1 MSSSNKRILRCPNVS
16 WGDSKQHITGG
27 FIGSKR
33 IALLPGVKDKCV
45 LANGHTVALFTLG
58 APQEHAKLFPD
69 AKDLGD
75 KLGDTLRPLPC
86 SYTVSP
92 LHADVH
98 RHEIIHIES
107 SPKDSVLASVDTSGS
122 AVLARISPDDGE
134 GRVAAA
140 AATAVVAPPSPCTEM
155 GLASL
160 AWSPEGT
167 SLARTR
173 HFEHSLDIIDA
184 ETQKVVRHFHTV
196 ECPSQAV
203 YAATK
208 KGEPRSLVAVAE
220 GSSICIYD
228 PLVKQGD
235 SKPVMINRIDTF
247 LHHKIRAIDWCERE
261 GVVLFG
267 GDDRGIQA
275 VSLGGGGGPAGRW
288 AGCTKLSVAS
298 VTASRC
304 NEPTFCYVS
313 GSDSEL
319 VAGSW
324 GSKRPRVG
332 ANNGSLKVDSRWV
345 GLRAMYSEEE
355 QTETLWGLT
364 AQSSVY
370 VIPSADSLL
379 RTVPETDDE
388 E

>member
-1 MSSSNKRILRCPNVS
+1 MSINKRILRCSNVS
-16 WGDSKQHITGG
+16 LGDPKQHITGG

-33 IALLPGVKDKCV
+33 IALLPGVKDRCV

-86 SYTVSP
+86 GYSVSP
-92 LHADVH
+92 LHAGVH
-98 RHEIIHIES
+98 QYEIVHIES
-107 SPKDSVLASVDTSGS
+107 SPAGPVLASVDASGR
-122 AVLARISPDDGE
+122 AVLTRISPSGE
-134 GRVAAA
+134 ST
-140 AATAVVAPPSPCTEM
+140 ATSPIAPPSPCTEM
-155 GLASL
+155 GLSSL
-160 AWSPEGT
+160 AWGPDGT
-167 SLARTR
+167 TIARTR
-173 HFEHSLDIIDA
+173 HFEHSVDIIDA
-184 ETQKVVRHFHTV
+184 ETQKIVRHFHTV

-208 KGEPRSLVAVAE
+208 KGERRGLVAVAE
-220 GSSICIYD
+220 GSSVCIYD

-235 SKPVMINRIDTF
+235 PRPVMTNRIDTF

-261 GVVLFG
+261 GVILFG
-267 GDDRGIQA
+267 GDDRGVQA
-275 VSLGGGGGPAGRW
+275 VALAGGSGPAGRW

-324 GSKRPRVG
+324 GPKRPRTG
-332 ANNGSLKVDSRWV
+332 ANCGSLKVDSRWV
-345 GLRAMYSEEE
+345 GDRAMDLKEG
-355 QTETLWGLT
+355 QAETLWGLT

-370 VIPSADSLL
+370 VIPSANTLL
-379 RTVPETDDE
+379 RTVPETNDE

>member
-1 MSSSNKRILRCPNVS
+1 MNSSSNKRILRCPNVS
-16 WGDSKQHITGG
+16 WGDTKQHITGG

-33 IALLPGVKDKCV
+33 IALLPGIKDKCV
-45 LANGHTVALFTLG
+45 LANRHSVALFTLG
-58 APQEHAKLFPD
+58 APQEHTKLFPD

-86 SYTVSP
+86 DYTVAP
-92 LHADVH
+92 LHTDVH
-98 RHEIIHIES
+98 RYEIIHVES
-107 SPKDSVLASVDTSGS
+107 SPKDAVIASVDTAGT
-122 AVLARISPDDGE
+122 AILARIPSLSSPLE
-134 GRVAAA
+134 GITTAA
-140 AATAVVAPPSPCTEM
+140 VAPPSACTEM

-203 YAATK
+203 YAALK
-208 KGEPRSLVAVAE
+208 KGESRNLVAVAE

-228 PLVKQGD
+228 PRVKQGD

-298 VTASRC
+298 VTASMC
-304 NEPTFCYVS
+304 NESTFCYVS

-324 GSKRPRVG
+324 GAKRPRTPS
-332 ANNGSLKVDSRWV
+332 NNGSLKVDSRWV
-345 GLRAMYSEEE
+345 GLRAMYVPEE

-370 VIPSADSLL
+370 VIPSADTLL
-379 RTVPETDDE
+379 RTVPETNDE